1 MKYIL
6 KLVISAVAVLALSY
20 LLPGVRVEDLQT
32 ALIVA
37 LVLSLLNMFVKPILL
52 LVTLPI
58 TIFTLGIFL
67 LFINTIILLICD
79 SLVDGFTLNGFFAA
93 FVFSL
98 CLSLIQ
104 SLTSKLL

>member
-1 MKYIL
+1 MKFII
-6 KLVISAVAVLALSY
+6 KLVISAISVLLLSY
-20 LLPGVRVEDLQT
+20 LLPGVRVTDLQT

-79 SLVDGFTLNGFFAA
+79 VLVDGFTLNNFLAA

-98 CLSLIQ
+98 CLSFIQ